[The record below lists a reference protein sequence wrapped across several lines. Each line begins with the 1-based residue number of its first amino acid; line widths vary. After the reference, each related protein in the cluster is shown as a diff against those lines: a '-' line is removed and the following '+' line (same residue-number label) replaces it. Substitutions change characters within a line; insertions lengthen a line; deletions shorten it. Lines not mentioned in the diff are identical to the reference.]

1 MKIIPKKDLNK
12 EIKEPGD
19 KFDPG
24 LALIDLRT
32 TGPRPSWS
40 WTHDLRDSGT
50 VPYQLSW
57 QAQLELEA

>member
-1 MKIIPKKDLNK
+1 MKIIPKRDLNK

-19 KFDPG
+19 KFDPV

-40 WTHDLRDSGT
+40 
-50 VPYQLSW
+50 
-57 QAQLELEA
+57 